1 MTETRDDVFAATP
14 EHQRAELEA
23 LDRAIREAA
32 PSLAATADRGSLG
45 YGRYRY
51 RYATGREG
59 EWFALSLVPRAANVT
74 LYLGASAVEQWADR
88 LPKGACGKSCIRLK
102 KASDLPPDVL
112 REIAQWAT
120 RIDGK
125 LLDWKGRDQYVDPP
139 AIREVPGA

>member
-1 MTETRDDVFAATP
+1 MTETRDDVIAATP
-14 EHQRAELEA
+14 DAQRAELVA

-59 EWFALSLVPRAANVT
+59 EWFPLSLVPRASNLT
-74 LYLGASAVEQWADR
+74 LYLGAAAVEQWADR

-112 REIAQWAT
+112 QEIADWAV

-125 LLDWKGRDQYVDPP
+125 VLDWKGLDQHVDPP
-139 AIREVPGA
+139 VIRDAADA

>member
-1 MTETRDDVFAATP
+1 MTETRDDVIAATP
-14 EHQRAELEA
+14 DAQRAELVA

-59 EWFALSLVPRAANVT
+59 EWFPLSLVPRASNLT
-74 LYLGASAVEQWADR
+74 LYLGAAAVEQWADR

-112 REIAQWAT
+112 QEIADWAV

-125 LLDWKGRDQYVDPP
+125 VLDWKGLDQHAEAPVIRD
-139 AIREVPGA
+139 AAGA

>member
-14 EHQRAELEA
+14 DAQRAELEA
-23 LDRAIREAA
+23 LDRVIRAAA
-32 PSLAATADRGSLG
+32 PTLSATAARGSLG

-59 EWFALSLVPRAANVT
+59 EWFPLSLVPRAGNLT
-74 LYLGASAVEQWADR
+74 LYLGAAAVEQWADR

-102 KASDLPPDVL
+102 RASDLPPDVL
-112 REIAQWAT
+112 QEIADWAT

-125 LLDWKGRDQYVDPP
+125 LLDWNGLDQHAQPPVIRDAP
-139 AIREVPGA
+139 AG

>member
-1 MTETRDDVFAATP
+1 MTETRDDVIAATP
-14 EHQRAELEA
+14 DAQRAELVA

-59 EWFALSLVPRAANVT
+59 EWFPLSLVPRASNLT
-74 LYLGASAVEQWADR
+74 LYLGAAAVEQWADR

-112 REIAQWAT
+112 QEIADWAV

-125 LLDWKGRDQYVDPP
+125 VLDWKGLDQHAAAPVIRD
-139 AIREVPGA
+139 E